1 MYYNPVKVVETEN
14 WIEEYSKFKEKT
26 GISNSLIITSK
37 GNFKRQELS
46 TVFNS
51 NSILNTVEPNPTFDS
66 CQIAIDFVEK
76 SKFDCVTAI
85 GGGSVMDTA
94 KVVMASLGT
103 QIYDVADL
111 LNITHPYNNKV
122 LSIFI
127 PTTHGTGSEVTKWGT
142 VWNTVEK
149 KKYSISHQDLYP
161 SIAILD
167 ANLMSSLPLDI
178 SIITTMDALSHSFES
193 IWNNNANQT
202 STNYAVESIC
212 MILRNIDSLKQNPS
226 KLETRKILLK
236 ASNLAGL
243 AFSNTKTAAAHSISY
258 PLTINYGIPHGIASS
273 LALLPLLRINMT
285 AIEDEL
291 DLIIKELEL
300 KDIYDL
306 ENLIKII
313 PDTLQK
319 YNLESWGVN
328 KDHLDELVEQSFTKG
343 RMDNNIVNL
352 SERDIYNILQSIY

>member
-1 MYYNPVKVVETEN
+1 
-14 WIEEYSKFKEKT
+14 
-26 GISNSLIITSK
+26 
-37 GNFKRQELS
+37 
-46 TVFNS
+46 
-51 NSILNTVEPNPTFDS
+51 
-66 CQIAIDFVEK
+66 
-76 SKFDCVTAI
+76 
-85 GGGSVMDTA
+85 
-94 KVVMASLGT
+94 
-103 QIYDVADL
+103 
-111 LNITHPYNNKV
+111 V

-142 VWNTVEK
+142 VWNTAEK

-193 IWNNNANQT
+193 IWNKNANQT
-202 STNYAVESIC
+202 SIDYAVESIC
-212 MILRNIDSLKQNPS
+212 MILRNIESLKQNPS

-285 AIEDEL
+285 AIEEEL
-291 DLIIKELEL
+291 DLIRKKLEL
-300 KDIYDL
+300 NDIYDL
-306 ENLIKII
+306 ENLIRII

-319 YNLESWGVN
+319 FNLESWGVN
-328 KDHLDELVEQSFTKG
+328 KDHLGELVEQSFTKG

-352 SERDIYNILQSIY
+352 SERDVYNILQSIY